1 MENLKHTLGEWV
13 ANPHGANKH
22 QVWCNGTKIAACDN
36 SVQSEIYRQKSED
49 EMAANAK
56 LIAAAPQLLEALE
69 SLVYELTGEQECEEE
84 LEKGLGAHLLNKV
97 LSAKYAIKKAKGE

>member
-1 MENLKHTLGEWV
+1 MENLKHTPGEWV

-49 EMAANAK
+49 EMTANAK
-56 LIAAAPQLLEALE
+56 LIAAAPELLDALIE
-69 SLVYELTGEQECEEE
+69 LDKLVFSLNINVDGLTALALHACRERVHKSINKAIGE
-84 LEKGLGAHLLNKV
+84 
-97 LSAKYAIKKAKGE
+97 